1 MFSEIITAG
10 TYGIDGFKVSVESD
24 ISKGMPGITIVGL
37 PAVAVKESKDRI
49 KSAITNSFFNYPITK
64 KIVINLSPADIK
76 KEGSHYDL
84 PIALA
89 IMSENVKMNE
99 EKLKI
104 TAFLGEL
111 SLDGK
116 LKKIKASTALILG
129 LLRDKNIKSVVI
141 PKSNEKEASMIPDI
155 NIFMA
160 DDINQ
165 VIEYLQ
171 DERDLPLVG
180 DFKDFSALELKK
192 DFSDVKGSF
201 TVKRAAQISA
211 AGFHNLMMIGSPGS
225 GKTMIASRMNTIMPQ
240 LNEDEYI
247 EVSKIYSFLGDIPDD
262 IVLRNRPFRSPHHTI
277 TYTSLIGGGSMAVP
291 GEVVLAHSGILFMDE
306 FLNFDKKLIQGLR
319 QPIEDKFVTISRVN
333 YKLTYPSNFLLVCA
347 TNPCPCGN
355 FLNPQKEC
363 TCTEKKIHDYL
374 QKISAP
380 MLDRIDIF
388 VETSPVPYDD
398 LTNTKIEELSSEKL
412 KEGVDKAIRIQKE
425 RFKDLAINYN
435 SQMGVKE
442 IEKYCIL
449 DEDAE
454 KLTSLFFKSAKLTA
468 RSYHRLLKVA
478 RTIADMDESDIIA
491 QNHIAEAINF
501 RKTYSKYFEKI

>member
-1 MFSEIITAG
+1 MFSEIKTAG
-10 TYGIDGFKVSVESD
+10 TYGIDGFKVSVEPD

-99 EKLKI
+99 EKI
-104 TAFLGEL
+104 RTTAFLGEL

-129 LLRDKNIKSVVI
+129 LLKDENIRNVVI
-141 PKSNEKEASMIPDI
+141 PRTNEKEATMIPDI
-155 NIFMA
+155 NIFIA

-171 DERDLPLVG
+171 DERELPLVG
-180 DFKDFSALELKK
+180 DFKDFNPVEIKR

-225 GKTMIASRMNTIMPQ
+225 GKTMIASRMNTIMPL

-247 EVSKIYSFLGDIPDD
+247 EVSKIYSFLD

-291 GEVVLAHSGILFMDE
+291 GEVVLAHGGILFMDE

-319 QPIEDKFVTISRVN
+319 QPIEDKFITISRVN

-363 TCTEKKIHDYL
+363 TCSEKKIHDYL
-374 QKISAP
+374 QKVSAP

-388 VETSPVPYDD
+388 VETSPIPYDD
-398 LTNTKIEELSSEKL
+398 LTNTNIKELSSEKL
-412 KEGVDKAIRIQKE
+412 RQGVNKAINIQNQ
-425 RFKDLAINYN
+425 RFNGLDINYN

-454 KLTSLFFKSAKLTA
+454 KLVSLFFNSAKLTA

-478 RTIADMDESDIIA
+478 RTISDMDESEIIR

-501 RKTYSKYFEKI
+501 RKTFSKYFEKI